1 MRGID
6 LWANFSS
13 RALTL
18 ILLSL
23 RMSPS
28 HWGCTGFL
36 SAVLLLLYLG
46 RKLCLLT
53 ESAAGSVQTQAR
65 DGHLFSPGIMWL
77 QTHLFSQN
85 PSGLCA
91 LSLSVPKT
99 TSSSAI
105 SHKSLEHGTWNNKKK
120 QEFNNKYGKVHKQ
133 ENWNQMKG
141 AVERRRLGK
150 SLHSLSRTTI
160 PDCAF
165 SLPSAYAPRRFE
177 NIFCGRFK
185 ALTHDWKLT
194 KKFILV
200 CTRL

>member
-1 MRGID
+1 MHRISER
-6 LWANFSS
+6 SS
-13 RALTL
+13 ALAVFRKKSLSSYRIGSWQCSDARAMDICSARVLCGSKH
-18 ILLSL
+18 ICSL
-23 RMSPS
+23 RI
-28 HWGCTGFL
+28 L
-36 SAVLLLLYLG
+36 
-46 RKLCLLT
+46 R
-53 ESAAGSVQTQAR
+53 GSV
-65 DGHLFSPGIMWL
+65 H
-77 QTHLFSQN
+77 
-85 PSGLCA
+85 
-91 LSLSVPKT
+91 SLSVPKT

-177 NIFCGRFK
+177 NIFVVD
-185 ALTHDWKLT
+185 L
-194 KKFILV
+194 
-200 CTRL
+200 RL